1 MDSPSHPKPSKDKT
15 LPGCLIVLLCLVR
28 VEGSPHTPQLLTW
41 QVFSQTGEVVWSL
54 SGYHAPGTWW
64 PTLTPDFCH
73 LAAGL
78 ETWDISTVGAHEMT
92 QNIQSPP
99 PPLGKTWPQGCRN
112 PRARCLLA
120 QMDFYVCPQQRQS
133 RALRCGGYESYFCAN
148 WGCET
153 TGDAYWKPR
162 SSWDLI
168 EIHRNYSRPPLG
180 RFDCDHGPGRW
191 GSWSCKSATCLPLNI
206 TFTQKGKQDYT
217 QWLKGK
223 TWGLRWHM
231 PWEDRGVILRIRLT
245 SQTNSAPIGPNPV
258 LADQRHPSDPSG
270 PKPERLPSPNATNS
284 PPTSTTEAAQPGT
297 GDRLIGLIQGA
308 YLALNGTQPDKT
320 QDCWL
325 CLMSSPPYYEG
336 TAVVG
341 NYSNHTSPPPTCTEG
356 SSHRLTLTEVSGQGT
371 CLGKIP
377 PSHTLLCNS
386 TQTLGP
392 GAYYL
397 AAPNGTYWACST
409 GLTPCVSTAVM
420 NMSRDYCVL
429 VQLWPRITYHT
440 SEYFVSQ
447 FEERSQ
453 LRIRRE
459 PVTLTLAL
467 ILGVGGIA
475 AGIGTGAK
483 ALSETTQYHQLQ
495 TAMQSDIRILEESV
509 TALEKSLKSL
519 SEVVLQ
525 NRRGLDLLFLKEGG
539 LCVALKEECC
549 FYTDHTGIVR
559 DNMAKLRQR
568 LDQRQKFLDAQ
579 RGWFEG
585 WFNKSPW
592 STTLISAIAG
602 PVMVLI
608 FILILGP
615 CLLNRLTQFVKDRFS
630 VIHAMVLTQQ
640 YQQLKQMDPELTES
654 SE

>member
-1 MDSPSHPKPSKDKT
+1 MPS
-15 LPGCLIVLLCLVR
+15 
-28 VEGSPHTPQLLTW
+28 LTERH
-41 QVFSQTGEVVWSL
+41 QFAPPASSTEV
-54 SGYHAPGTWW
+54 
-64 PTLTPDFCH
+64 
-73 LAAGL
+73 
-78 ETWDISTVGAHEMT
+78 
-92 QNIQSPP
+92 
-99 PPLGKTWPQGCRN
+99 
-112 PRARCLLA
+112 
-120 QMDFYVCPQQRQS
+120 
-133 RALRCGGYESYFCAN
+133 
-148 WGCET
+148 
-153 TGDAYWKPR
+153 
-162 SSWDLI
+162 
-168 EIHRNYSRPPLG
+168 
-180 RFDCDHGPGRW
+180 
-191 GSWSCKSATCLPLNI
+191 
-206 TFTQKGKQDYT
+206 
-217 QWLKGK
+217 
-223 TWGLRWHM
+223 
-231 PWEDRGVILRIRLT
+231 
-245 SQTNSAPIGPNPV
+245 
-258 LADQRHPSDPSG
+258 
-270 PKPERLPSPNATNS
+270 
-284 PPTSTTEAAQPGT
+284 AQPGT
-297 GDRLIGLIQGA
+297 RDQLIGLIQGA

-371 CLGKIP
+371 CIGKIP

-392 GAYYL
+392 GTYYL

-409 GLTPCVSTAVM
+409 GLTPCVSAAVM

-447 FEERSQ
+447 FEGRSQ